1 MGSFRTW
8 SLAVAAAI
16 FVVIVAHQRSA
27 AGVGTAP
34 TTAAAPV
41 AATDTSTPGP
51 GRVTGLPDFSG
62 LVAENGPAVVYIQVT
77 EKAPPRQSLQL
88 QGGNPDGDDPL
99 SQFFRRFQQQV
110 PQQQLRPR
118 TGVGSGFIVSSD
130 GYVLTNA
137 HVVQDA
143 AEVTVQTHDRREFR
157 AKVIGVDKG
166 SDVALIKI
174 PANSLPTVKFG
185 DPAKLR
191 PGQWAIAIGAPF
203 GFESSV
209 TAGVISAVDR
219 QVPSDD
225 GAQSYVTFI
234 QTDAAVNPGNSGGPL
249 FNIDGQV
256 IGINSQIY
264 SRSGGYMGVSFAI
277 PIDYALNVKD
287 QLLKTGKVARSR
299 IGVEVQEVKQQLA
312 QSFGLPSPHGAL
324 VSRVEPNGPSD
335 KAGLKSGDVIVA
347 VNGKYIEHSWDLPA
361 VISQIPPGSM
371 VKLGLWRDRKATDVS
386 LKTVLLDETP
396 ALAARTSEEDSG
408 GKLGLQV
415 RPLEAREQQELKTK
429 GKLVIEQVSGPALA
443 AGLQEGDVVLG
454 VNGVT
459 VTTVA
464 ELKREVAKAG
474 NNVALLIQR
483 EDRQSYVPLDLG

>member
-1 MGSFRTW
+1 
-8 SLAVAAAI
+8 
-16 FVVIVAHQRSA
+16 
-27 AGVGTAP
+27 
-34 TTAAAPV
+34 
-41 AATDTSTPGP
+41 
-51 GRVTGLPDFSG
+51 
-62 LVAENGPAVVYIQVT
+62 
-77 EKAPPRQSLQL
+77 
-88 QGGNPDGDDPL
+88 
-99 SQFFRRFQQQV
+99 
-110 PQQQLRPR
+110 
-118 TGVGSGFIVSSD
+118 
-130 GYVLTNA
+130 
-137 HVVQDA
+137 
-143 AEVTVQTHDRREFR
+143 
-157 AKVIGVDKG
+157 
-166 SDVALIKI
+166 
-174 PANSLPTVKFG
+174 
-185 DPAKLR
+185 
-191 PGQWAIAIGAPF
+191 
-203 GFESSV
+203 
-209 TAGVISAVDR
+209 
-219 QVPSDD
+219 
-225 GAQSYVTFI
+225 
-234 QTDAAVNPGNSGGPL
+234 
-249 FNIDGQV
+249 V

-371 VKLGLWRDRKATDVS
+371 VKLGLWRDRKASDVS
-386 LKTVLLDETP
+386 LKTVLLEETP